1 MVFYSSLAAASIQV
15 LTQFSLPPK
24 RMSFRLVRLNFLA
37 VSTVHSI
44 SHADDTSLGHV
55 VHVNA
60 PEVFFR
66 NLEAAEFVLAAVVPF
81 SVCPF
86 YPAEQLFDGCTH
98 CTFTPGICILICNCL
113 CKVTS
118 YLDDLQMLIVFQQ
131 GPLAHSSRSFF
142 LS

>member
-66 NLEAAEFVLAAVVPF
+66 NLEAAEFARAAVAPF
-81 SVCPF
+81 IVCPLH
-86 YPAEQLFDGCTH
+86 PVEQLLDYFFDGASAMDAEI
-98 CTFTPGICILICNCL
+98 FSPLRNCL
-113 CKVTS
+113 CTHVTS
-118 YLDDLQMLIVFQQ
+118 LLLRS
-131 GPLAHSSRSFF
+131 LAS
-142 LS
+142 LLL